1 VVASLLFAVAVGKE
15 HSCTATVVVVVAG
28 TAGAGIT
35 SDCPNTAVEG
45 DIADLRV
52 GCTPY
57 GTLEEHQ

>member
-1 VVASLLFAVAVGKE
+1 VAVGKE

-57 GTLEEHQ
+57 STLEEHQ